1 MPTAN
6 APGVHDLPAAQKTTL
21 ALMSRSSHAC
31 RQLRGPRRPLRQRG
45 ATIVEFAII
54 APVFVMLMIGVIEL
68 SMVYFANLTMQHA
81 VREGARY
88 AVTGQSNLDPNT
100 ANQQRYAAVLQK
112 IKDSSMGMYDKV
124 SPTVSVTN
132 MSGGT
137 SSGSGTF
144 GSAGDIIVISLDC
157 NWPMVTPM
165 MAAFFSNGKA
175 HFVVSATMRNE
186 SYGGI

>member
-1 MPTAN
+1 MTRFPPARRQRRQAG
-6 APGVHDLPAAQKTTL
+6 APRL
-21 ALMSRSSHAC
+21 
-31 RQLRGPRRPLRQRG
+31 QRG

-54 APVFVMLMIGVIEL
+54 APVFILLMIGVIEL

-88 AVTGQSNLDPNT
+88 AVTGQNNLDPNT
-100 ANQQRYAAVLQK
+100 ANQQRYQAVLQK

-124 SPTVSVTN
+124 APTVSVTN
-132 MSGGT
+132 MSGG
-137 SSGSGTF
+137 SNSGAGTF
-144 GSAGDIIVISLDC
+144 GNAGDIIVISLDC

-186 SYGGI
+186 SYGGL